1 MFPGWRTF
9 SRLARPFART
19 TPRWL
24 FEVALASLS
33 SAGLTV
39 LILPLSGVLDL
50 VNTALLY
57 LLGVVLSAVVVGRN
71 AAVFSAI
78 FSSLLFA
85 HVFVPPKFSL
95 AISEPT
101 HLITAVEML
110 LVALITGHLTAGL
123 RAKVEESAQR
133 ERNINGLY
141 RFARELAAAADEGHV
156 VHIASDFLVSDK
168 LTEAH
173 LLASIEKG
181 QLLIRASAHPDRF
194 DAGIA
199 VAVASSGS
207 GSGRELREGDRLVRY
222 LPVQMFG
229 GRPGV
234 LAVML
239 DQSHVNSS
247 IERHRLR
254 AFMSLIAVT
263 LERVRY
269 ADLARDATLKAEKEE
284 LRSSLLSVL
293 SHDIRTPLTSVV
305 GLADTL
311 LRGARQ
317 LEPRQQELVKALHD
331 QAQQM
336 SGMVS
341 NLLEMVRLQSGEI
354 LLRKEWQPL
363 EEVIGSSLHLMRS
376 RLNGRNVVLS
386 LAPDL
391 PLLEFDPVLIER
403 VLCNLLEN
411 AAKYA
416 PAGDIRVLAE
426 AAGNQVSIAVLDEGD
441 GIPAGDEERIFEK
454 FVQVRRESSLPGVG
468 LGLAICKAII
478 NAHNGRIFAQNRVP
492 HGAQF
497 TFTLPMTDAALEVEE
512 APLSEPEAAQ

>member
-1 MFPGWRTF
+1 M
-9 SRLARPFART
+9 
-19 TPRWL
+19 
-24 FEVALASLS
+24 
-33 SAGLTV
+33 

-173 LLASIEKG
+173 LLASIEKD

-194 DAGIA
+194 DTGIA

-207 GSGRELREGDRLVRY
+207 GREFREGECLVRY

-239 DQSHVNSS
+239 DQSHLNSS

-376 RLNGRNVVLS
+376 RLNGRNIVLS

-426 AAGNQVSIAVLDEGD
+426 ATDNQVSIAVLDEGD

-497 TFTLPMTDAALEVEE
+497 TFTLPITDAALEVEE